1 PSSPPRR
8 AERGSAF
15 RSPTRPCSNTAAG
28 WSAKA
33 AHGRG
38 PPSGAPSRGPR
49 PPRDWTIGESHAP
62 APRYPCRGMHALVHR
77 LVERLTQGGP
87 PFWRSRHF
95 HTFESPEG
103 KLALRI
109 ARRLRSVARDIAR
122 ASEPP
127 RFQREAER
135 IRLVIPLPDGART
148 TWLSLWEWQ
157 LLSR

>member
-1 PSSPPRR
+1 
-8 AERGSAF
+8 
-15 RSPTRPCSNTAAG
+15 
-28 WSAKA
+28 
-33 AHGRG
+33 
-38 PPSGAPSRGPR
+38 
-49 PPRDWTIGESHAP
+49 
-62 APRYPCRGMHALVHR
+62 MHAFVYR
-77 LVERLTQGGP
+77 LVERLTQEGP
-87 PFWRSRHF
+87 PFSRNRHF

-157 LLSR
+157 LLSRIAPLPLGRDVGQPAQQRAQAGGGIDEVELDRGRGRG

>member
-1 PSSPPRR
+1 SSPPRR

-15 RSPTRPCSNTAAG
+15 RSPSRSCSNTAAG

-33 AHGRG
+33 GQGRG
-38 PPSGAPSRGPR
+38 RPSGSSCRGQRPR
-49 PPRDWTIGESHAP
+49 GDWTIGESQAP
-62 APRYPCRGMHALVHR
+62 AICYPCVGVHAFVYR
-77 LVERLTQGGP
+77 LVVRLTQEGP
-87 PFWRSRHF
+87 PFSRNRHF

-135 IRLVIPLPDGART
+135 IRLVIPLPDG
-148 TWLSLWEWQ
+148 
-157 LLSR
+157 